1 MQTAINAQ
9 RPYQPS
15 WVDYLIAWIKHLPIP
30 SWLFYV
36 LVLLGFILG
45 NNAVQWFDGGTSVGT
60 MSWIRSVEALFP
72 IYFLVTMHYLN
83 STASYALNSFRPAL
97 DITESDYIELRYK
110 LTTIPS
116 SIGYLAA
123 AVGIVLGIL
132 AVNSAAE
139 SFGISTSSSVLTRI
153 YIFTRSAFTSA
164 TGAAFVYHTVHQLHL
179 ISLIHQK
186 AAHIDVFQTGPVYAF

>member
-15 WVDYLIAWIKHLPIP
+15 WVDNLIAWIKHLPIP

-45 NNAVQWFDGGTSVGT
+45 NNAVQWLDGGTSVGT
-60 MSWIRSVEALFP
+60 MSWVRSVEALFP
-72 IYFLVTMHYLN
+72 IYFLVTMYYLN

-97 DITESDYIELRYK
+97 DITESEYTELRYK

-116 SIGYLAA
+116 GIGYLAA

-139 SFGISTSSSVLTRI
+139 SF
-153 YIFTRSAFTSA
+153 
-164 TGAAFVYHTVHQLHL
+164 
-179 ISLIHQK
+179 
-186 AAHIDVFQTGPVYAF
+186 